1 MKNRELNVGKNALV
15 SHHKEEEEKLNV
27 ARTPNYRAGG
37 TEATPSKSPVGA

>member
-15 SHHKEEEEKLNV
+15 SHHKEEKKLNV

-37 TEATPSKSPVGA
+37 TEATRSKSPVGA

>member
-1 MKNRELNVGKNALV
+1 MKKRELNVGKNALV
-15 SHHKEEEEKLNV
+15 SHHKVEKKLNV